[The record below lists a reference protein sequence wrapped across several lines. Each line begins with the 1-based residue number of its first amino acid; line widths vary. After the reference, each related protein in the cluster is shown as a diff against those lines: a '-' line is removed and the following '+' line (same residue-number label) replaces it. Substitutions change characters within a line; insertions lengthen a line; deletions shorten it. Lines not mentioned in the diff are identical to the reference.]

1 MDTTLLS
8 HWLGS
13 PFVLEMRDALL
24 AVLGAFLLVHL
35 LAFSYVWSHR
45 SLSYSTSFVR
55 SMVLGSVATSVMM
68 LAVGSNLAWGIGVM
82 GALAMVRF
90 RTSLRDPR
98 DMMYMFAALITG
110 ICSGTHAYA
119 IGLVG
124 TVCFALISLYL
135 NHIPF
140 GQTTPYDA
148 MLRFTV
154 STAARDAGLHAHR
167 YLERYCTRHTLSM
180 LQPIAQGEA
189 SEHVYQV
196 RFKRGSARED
206 LVHKLGAIPGLSGLS
221 LMLEDS
227 RVDM

>member
-1 MDTTLLS
+1 MN
-8 HWLGS
+8 WLGS
-13 PFVLEMRDALL
+13 PFVLQMGDALL
-24 AVLGAFLLVHL
+24 AVLGAFVLVHF

-45 SLSYSTSFVR
+45 SMSYSTSFVR

-68 LAVGSNLAWGIGVM
+68 LAVGNNLAWGIGVM

-124 TVCFALISLYL
+124 TLGFAAVALYL

-140 GQTTPYDA
+140 GQTTQYDA
-148 MLRFTV
+148 MLRLTL
-154 STAARDAGLHAHR
+154 AGANRDAGMHVHR
-167 YLERYCTRHTLSM
+167 YLERYCSRYVLSM
-180 LQPIAQGEA
+180 LQPVSQGEA
-189 SEHVYQV
+189 AEHVYQV
-196 RFKRGSARED
+196 RFRRVGGREE
-206 LVHKLGAIPGLSGLS
+206 LVRKLDSVEGLSGLS
-221 LMLEDS
+221 LMLEDA

>member
-1 MDTTLLS
+1 MTWVT
-8 HWLGS
+8 S
-13 PFVLEMRDALL
+13 PFMLEMRDALL
-24 AVLGAFLLVHL
+24 AVLGAFLLVHV
-35 LAFSYVWSHR
+35 LAFAYVWSHR

-55 SMVLGSVATSVMM
+55 SMVLGSVATSIMM
-68 LAVGSNLAWGIGVM
+68 LAVGNNLAWGIGVM

-98 DMMYMFAALITG
+98 DMMFMFAALITG
-110 ICSGTHAYA
+110 ICAGTHAYA

-124 TVCFALISLYL
+124 TLAFSAVALYL

-148 MLRFTV
+148 MLRFTLEATSREAPMHV
-154 STAARDAGLHAHR
+154 QR
-167 YLERYCTRHTLSM
+167 YLDRYCSRHALSM
-180 LQPIAQGEA
+180 VQPVSQGEA

-196 RFKRGSARED
+196 RFRRQGSRED
-206 LVHKLGAIPGLSGLS
+206 LVRKLAAVSGLQGLS
-221 LMLEDS
+221 LMLEDA